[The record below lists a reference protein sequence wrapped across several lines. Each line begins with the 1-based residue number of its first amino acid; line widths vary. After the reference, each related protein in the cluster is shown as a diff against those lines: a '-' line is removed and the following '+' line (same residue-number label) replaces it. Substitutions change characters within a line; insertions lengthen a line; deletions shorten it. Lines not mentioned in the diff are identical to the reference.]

1 MTSAQISG
9 LTEAEAKGIETFE
22 KPPVGS
28 WTEAFGLDTG
38 AIAYED
44 SFSREFYELE
54 TEAVFRRS
62 WLNIGRVEDLPRRGS
77 YFTKELR
84 FLNASLLII
93 RGMDDEIRA
102 FHNVCSHRG
111 NQLVWDEFPGQETKG
126 TCRAIAC
133 KFHGWR
139 YGLDGSI
146 QYVHNAAEFF
156 DLEPERLGL
165 PKVHLEV
172 WAGFIFI
179 NLEKEPRHSLREFLG
194 PDVVKLE
201 SYPFEKMTQTYVM
214 ESTIK
219 ANWKLFLDAF
229 QEVYHVPYV
238 HGKLNNPTGPATG
251 VDKVPFMIP
260 FFGKYGKH
268 RLFTSGGQNANAN
281 VRSARPLDELFK
293 GGFFGP
299 IPVPDIGPLG
309 DGINPARLP
318 NWGLDSWQL
327 YPNFVILCWS
337 RNWYITYHYWPTDV
351 NEHKFVFSAYF
362 VPPRNATERLSQEYT
377 ISTMREFAI
386 QDANTL
392 AATQR
397 MIETNARREF
407 FLNDQEVLIRH
418 LHKVVTDDVAAYRA
432 ELDSAGN
439 GNGRNVNR

>member
-281 VRSARPLDELFK
+281 VRSARPWTSCSRGLLRANP
-293 GGFFGP
+293 GARHRTAWGWHQPGP
-299 IPVPDIGPLG
+299 AAQLGP
-309 DGINPARLP
+309 R
-318 NWGLDSWQL
+318 
-327 YPNFVILCWS
+327 F
-337 RNWYITYHYWPTDV
+337 
-351 NEHKFVFSAYF
+351 
-362 VPPRNATERLSQEYT
+362 
-377 ISTMREFAI
+377 
-386 QDANTL
+386 L
-392 AATQR
+392 AAIPELR
-397 MIETNARREF
+397 HLVLVAELVHHVSLLADRRERAQVRV
-407 FLNDQEVLIRH
+407 LGLLRAAQECDRAS
-418 LHKVVTDDVAAYRA
+418 VAGVHHFDHA
-432 ELDSAGN
+432 
-439 GNGRNVNR
+439 